1 MAVQTCFG
9 NQDASSHP
17 SKGRAAIT
25 INPMS
30 VLPLHALTLAGQS
43 IWADQISRAMLDSGE
58 LSRRVRQQHIT
69 GVTSNPSIF
78 AAAITKSN
86 DYDREMAR
94 LIRQGSD
101 PDETYAELITRD
113 ITDACDVLGPV
124 HRATGGADGFVS
136 VEVSP
141 VLAADTP
148 ATVAEAREWV
158 KRVSRPN
165 LLVKVPATP
174 EGIPAIRQ
182 LTGEGISVNVTLIFS
197 LARYRKV
204 MDAYL
209 AGLEDYWQVGGNLRE
224 VSSVASFF
232 VSRVDTEV
240 DRRLEHRGDP
250 KALALRGKAAVAN
263 ARAAY
268 GEFLSVFSGDRW
280 DRLAARG
287 ARIQRPLW
295 ASTSTKNP
303 AYPDT
308 LYVDTLVSPHTV
320 NTLPLSTIEAY
331 ADHGARRPQIFGP
344 EETAQS
350 RSLLAELEAV
360 GIDYRD
366 VVQILETQG
375 VRSFAE
381 SFVELQTHIRAKY
394 VELA

>member
-1 MAVQTCFG
+1 
-9 NQDASSHP
+9 
-17 SKGRAAIT
+17 
-25 INPMS
+25 MS
-30 VLPLHALTLAGQS
+30 VSPLHALTLAGQS
-43 IWADQISRAMLDSGE
+43 IWADQISRSMLDSGE
-58 LSRRVRQQHIT
+58 LARRVSRQHIT

-78 AAAITKSN
+78 AAAITKSA
-86 DYDREMAR
+86 DYDAEMAR
-94 LIRQGSD
+94 LIREGLD

-113 ITDACDVLGPV
+113 ITDACDVLRPV
-124 HRATGGADGFVS
+124 HRVTGGADGFVS

-141 VLAADTP
+141 ELAADTP

-174 EGIPAIRQ
+174 QGIPAIRR

-197 LARYRKV
+197 LQRYREV

-209 AGLEDYWQVGGNLRE
+209 SGLEDYSAVGGNLRE
-224 VSSVASFF
+224 VASVASFF

-240 DRRLEHRGDP
+240 DRRLDDDGSTE
-250 KALALRGKAAVAN
+250 ALALRGKAAIAN

-268 GEFLSVFSGDRW
+268 GDFLSVFSGSRW
-280 DRLAARG
+280 DRLASRG

-320 NTLPLSTIEAY
+320 NTLPLSTIEAF
-331 ADHGARRPQIFGP
+331 ADHGSTRPCIFGP
-344 EETAQS
+344 EEIALA
-350 RSLLAELEAV
+350 RNLLEQLESV
-360 GIDYRD
+360 GIDYQD
-366 VVQILETQG
+366 VVETLETEG
-375 VRSFAE
+375 VDKFAE
-381 SFVELQTHIRAKY
+381 SFRELQSHIEAKY
-394 VELA
+394 AQLA

>member
-1 MAVQTCFG
+1 MTV
-9 NQDASSHP
+9 P
-17 SKGRAAIT
+17 
-25 INPMS
+25 
-30 VLPLHALTLAGQS
+30 PLQALTLAGQS

-58 LSRRVRQQHIT
+58 LARRVRRQHIT

-94 LIRQGSD
+94 LIHQGSD

-141 VLAADTP
+141 ELAADTP

-197 LARYRKV
+197 LGRYRKV

-209 AGLEDYWQVGGNLRE
+209 SGLEDFSEVGGNLRE
-224 VSSVASFF
+224 VASVASFF

-240 DRRLEHRGDP
+240 DRRLERRGDP
-250 KALALRGKAAVAN
+250 KSLNLRGK
-263 ARAAY
+263 
-268 GEFLSVFSGDRW
+268 GGSG
-280 DRLAARG
+280 
-287 ARIQRPLW
+287 QRPSRLW
-295 ASTSTKNP
+295 RVP
-303 AYPDT
+303 AGF
-308 LYVDTLVSPHTV
+308 L
-320 NTLPLSTIEAY
+320 
-331 ADHGARRPQIFGP
+331 R
-344 EETAQS
+344 
-350 RSLLAELEAV
+350 
-360 GIDYRD
+360 
-366 VVQILETQG
+366 
-375 VRSFAE
+375 
-381 SFVELQTHIRAKY
+381 
-394 VELA
+394 

>member
-1 MAVQTCFG
+1 MTV
-9 NQDASSHP
+9 P
-17 SKGRAAIT
+17 
-25 INPMS
+25 
-30 VLPLHALTLAGQS
+30 PLQALTLAGQS

-58 LSRRVRQQHIT
+58 LARRVRQQHIT

-78 AAAITKSN
+78 AAAITRSN
-86 DYDREMAR
+86 DYDQAMAR
-94 LIRQGSD
+94 LIHQGSD

-113 ITDACDVLGPV
+113 IADACDVLGPV

-141 VLAADTP
+141 ELAADIP

-197 LARYRKV
+197 LGRYRKV

-209 AGLEDYWQVGGNLRE
+209 RGLEDYSEVGGNLRE
-224 VSSVASFF
+224 VASVASFF

-240 DRRLEHRGDP
+240 DRRLELRGDP
-250 KALALRGKAAVAN
+250 EALNLRGKAAVAN

-268 GEFLSVFSGDRW
+268 GEFLAVFSGDRW

-308 LYVDTLVSPHTV
+308 MYVDTLVSPHTV

-331 ADHGARRPQIFGP
+331 ADHGSPRPSVFGP
-344 EETAQS
+344 EEIA
-350 RSLLAELEAV
+350 RARNVLAELENV
-360 GIDYRD
+360 GIDYQD
-366 VVQILETQG
+366 VVETLEAQG
-375 VRSFAE
+375 VESFAK
-381 SFVELQTHIRAKY
+381 SFVELQDHIRAKY
-394 VELA
+394 ADLR

>member
-1 MAVQTCFG
+1 
-9 NQDASSHP
+9 
-17 SKGRAAIT
+17 
-25 INPMS
+25 
-30 VLPLHALTLAGQS
+30 
-43 IWADQISRAMLDSGE
+43 MLDSGE
-58 LSRRVRQQHIT
+58 LARRVRQQHIT

-94 LIRQGSD
+94 LISEGAD
-101 PDETYAELITRD
+101 TDETYAALITRD
-113 ITDACDVLGPV
+113 ITDACDVLRTV
-124 HRATGGADGFVS
+124 HRESGGADGFVS

-141 VLAADTP
+141 QLAADTS

-165 LLVKVPATP
+165 LLVKVPATV

-182 LTGEGISVNVTLIFS
+182 LTGEGVSVNVTLIFS
-197 LARYRKV
+197 LTRYRDV

-209 AGLEDYWQVGGNLRE
+209 HGLEDYAAVGGNLRE
-224 VSSVASFF
+224 VASVASFF

-240 DRRLEHRGDP
+240 DRRLETGGDA
-250 KALALRGKAAVAN
+250 KALQMRGKAAVAN

-268 GEFLSVFSGDRW
+268 GDFLAMFSGDRW
-280 DRLAARG
+280 ERLAGQG

-331 ADHGARRPQIFGP
+331 ADHGSERPSIFGP
-344 EETAQS
+344 EEIA
-350 RSLLAELEAV
+350 RSKTFLTELEGA
-360 GIDYRD
+360 GIDYQD
-366 VVQILETQG
+366 VVETLETQG
-375 VRSFAE
+375 VRAFAD
-381 SFVELQTHIRAKY
+381 SFVELQAHIQHKY
-394 VELA
+394 TELA